1 MNRGRRVCESI
12 HLVTLGLWLGV
23 LVMTGVAAAVLF
35 PTIKALD
42 PRLPEYAA
50 FTGEHWSLAAGRV
63 AATLFFVCDAV
74 QFAGALIAGV
84 TLGLSILL
92 FGLPARSLATACRA
106 GLIVIIVGVLSY
118 QFIMLAPDMNRNLA
132 AYWTAAKG
140 GDNSAAATFKA
151 AFDAKH
157 PLARN
162 LLAVDALLVVASFVL
177 AAWSATGLAREQP
190 EAAGGPERERIE
202 EPLLASRPPL
212 SAGGRF

>member
-1 MNRGRRVCESI
+1 MTRGRRICETI

-50 FTGEHWSLAAGRV
+50 FTGAHWSLAAGKV

-84 TLGLSILL
+84 TLGLSTLL
-92 FGLPARSLATACRA
+92 FGLPARNLATACRS
-106 GLIVIIVGVLSY
+106 GFIVVIVGVLSY
-118 QFIMLAPDMNRNLA
+118 QFIILAPEMNRNLA
-132 AYWTAAKG
+132 AYWAAARS
-140 GDNSAAATFKA
+140 GDNAAAAGFKA

-162 LLAVDALLVVASFVL
+162 LLAADAVLVL
-177 AAWSATGLAREQP
+177 ASLVLGAWSASGAARERTAATGAP
-190 EAAGGPERERIE
+190 EGERIE